1 MKTEAEIEMTRPQ
14 AEGHPG
20 PPGAGS
26 GARDGLSLRASRR
39 EEPALHHHDIG
50 LLALGPAGEWVS
62 AVLSHPLWGHL
73 SRQPQGLNTVP
84 QGRTEGTRE
93 GAGRRVQ
100 GRGKRPGWR
109 GTQLCSG
116 P

>member
-62 AVLSHPLWGHL
+62 AVLSHPVGGHL

-100 GRGKRPGWR
+100 GRGKRLGWR